1 MNLSE
6 QELREETLKVVIVRS
21 TSKKLIKGCVYEC
34 DSYKV
39 NENGYKWISIKG
51 IGTYSNLDLFRTLD
65 GKSLKEIKP
74 FKTKSKDFISFTY
87 NLEKDKL
94 KEGDI
99 IVCRYST
106 SKYISKGNNYIV
118 KEIKY
123 RLNYRGETVIDK
135 VKVNNGKNAFY
146 SISNFSLIEKTE
158 QRKLK
163 FSNMDGGQITSRKRK
178 FENFTENEKCNV
190 VLNIL
195 SGIFKNLDFVY
206 ELKNFNLLDEILL
219 IGKNNDMIESD
230 VKKII
235 DVDFYQ
241 KMIKKNLK

>member
-1 MNLSE
+1 MNLPE
-6 QELREETLKVVIVRS
+6 EIREETLKVVIVRS
-21 TSKKLIKGCVYEC
+21 SSKKLIKGCVYEC

-39 NENGYKWISIKG
+39 KENGYKCISIKG
-51 IGTYSNLDLFRTLD
+51 IGTYSNLDLFKTLD

-74 FKTKSKDFISFTY
+74 FKTKKSNVINFTY

-106 SKYISKGNNYIV
+106 SKYLSKGNNYIV
-118 KEIKY
+118 KEIKHGQ
-123 RLNYRGETVIDK
+123 NYRGETVIDK
-135 VKVNNGKNAFY
+135 VKVNNGKNLFY
-146 SISNFSLIEKTE
+146 SISNFSLIDKTE

-163 FSNMDGGQITSRKRK
+163 FSNMDGGEITSRKRK
-178 FENFTENEKCNV
+178 FENFTENEKCTV
-190 VLNIL
+190 ILNIL
-195 SGIFKNLDFVY
+195 SGIFKNIDFVY

-241 KMIKKNLK
+241 KLIEKNLK